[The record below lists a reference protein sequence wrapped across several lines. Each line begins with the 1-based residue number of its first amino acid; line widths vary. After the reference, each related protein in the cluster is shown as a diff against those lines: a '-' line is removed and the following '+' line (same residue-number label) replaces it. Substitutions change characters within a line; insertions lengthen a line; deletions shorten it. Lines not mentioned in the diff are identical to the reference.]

1 MLKTL
6 QSSGMIVEEIKI
18 GCVDMG
24 SKRKQGTEDQISI
37 YDMTL
42 CVGDKLYRN
51 GDLYGEV
58 VGESDSLYFIIKE
71 NSIDTIPIPYK
82 KETLRNSI
90 LVGRFSLESLK
101 YD

>member
-1 MLKTL
+1 
-6 QSSGMIVEEIKI
+6 
-18 GCVDMG
+18 MG
-24 SKRKQGTEDQISI
+24 SKRKQGTENQISI

-42 CVGDKLYRN
+42 NIGDKLYRN
-51 GDLYGEV
+51 GGVYGEV

-71 NSIDTIPIPYK
+71 NSRDTIPIPYK

-90 LVGRFSLESLK
+90 LIGKLSLESLK